1 MILEVEWDGNSKK
14 EDVPSCESDVYK
26 AIGEILL
33 DITIPNTIYVKCP
46 YGNAVFSI
54 SKRGTFIKNGIKKP
68 SMYVVEKSNTIT
80 GLSQSVYK
88 EAYLTCIN
96 PESNNYKFYH
106 LKPNSSGINV
116 SYGRIGTNRG
126 DMFGVKDIQTPY
138 PTYMY
143 WIRYYEKLSKGYI
156 DQSNV
161 YLNNDDNDSSSIA
174 EEPKENKSIK
184 PISRQL
190 YNELRSCAR
199 QYIVT
204 QCINTTVTQEQYRVS
219 KRYLAEL
226 AQTNDLD
233 DFNQKLMELLSVCPR
248 KTRYVHELLAKKKA
262 DFTNIITRE
271 ENLVNAMQALLSG
284 NSSVDIQNCFESMG
298 IHIFEATD
306 KQKEEVLR
314 HLDDS
319 LEGKIDT
326 IYRVIN
332 DKQKKLFNGYLKSN
346 GIKKVK
352 EFWHGSKNEN
362 WFSIIVNGLQL
373 NPNAKITGKMFGKGI
388 YFAPSSKKSWNYTS
402 YHGTYWAN
410 GSSDTAYMGLYA
422 TAYGVP
428 EDVYCA
434 GDYTQDYLR
443 RKSRNCIHAH
453 AGSQLRN
460 DEIIFYDEAAVC
472 LNYIVK
478 FK

>member
-1 MILEVEWDGNSKK
+1 MILEIEWDGGSKK
-14 EDVPSCESDVYK
+14 VTVPPCESDVYK
-26 AIGEILL
+26 AIGKILL
-33 DITIPNTIYVKCP
+33 DITIPNTIYVKCSN
-46 YGNAVFSI
+46 GNAVFSI
-54 SKRGTFIKNGIKKP
+54 NKRGTFIKNGIKRP
-68 SMYVVEKSNTIT
+68 SMYVTEKSNTIT
-80 GLSQSVYK
+80 GLKQSIYE

-106 LKPNSSGINV
+106 LKPSSFGINV

-138 PTYMY
+138 PTHMY

-156 DQSNV
+156 DQSNI
-161 YLNNDDNDSSSIA
+161 YLNNESCNSFIEKTA
-174 EEPKENKSIK
+174 EAKSINTL
-184 PISRQL
+184 SQQL
-190 YNELRSCAR
+190 YDELRSCAR

-204 QCINTTVTQEQYRVS
+204 QCVSISVTQEQYRVS
-219 KRYLAEL
+219 KRYLSEL
-226 AQTNDLD
+226 AQTNDLNT
-233 DFNQKLMELLSVCPR
+233 FNQKLMELISVCPR
-248 KTRYVHELLAKKKA
+248 KTRYVNELLAKSKT
-262 DFTNIITRE
+262 DFLDIINRE

-284 NSSVDIQNCFESMG
+284 SSDVDIQNSFENMG
-298 IHIFEATD
+298 IYIFEATD
-306 KQKEEVLR
+306 KQKKEVLR

-332 DKQKKLFNGYLKSN
+332 SKQKVSFNEYLKRN
-346 GIKKVK
+346 RIKKVK

-402 YHGTYWAN
+402 YRGTYWAN

-434 GDYTQDYLR
+434 GDYTQDYLL
-443 RKSRNCIHAH
+443 KIHRNCIHAH
-453 AGSQLRN
+453 AGRQLRN